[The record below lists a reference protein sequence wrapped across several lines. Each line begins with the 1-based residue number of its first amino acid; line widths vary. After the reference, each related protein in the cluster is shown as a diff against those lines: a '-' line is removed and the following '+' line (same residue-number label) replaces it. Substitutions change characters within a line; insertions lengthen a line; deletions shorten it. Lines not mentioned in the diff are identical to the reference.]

1 MKYTKTEAGQ
11 LAFKQ
16 RSAQISARQ
25 RSMFILF
32 DGNKTGEQVLAATAG
47 LGAVQT
53 DIDALVELGFLA
65 VVPGS
70 DKVAKAATVSAVV
83 ASAPVASAA
92 PEPSPSGRSDQ
103 ERYLEGMKAATQIT
117 SSLGLRGF
125 RLNLAV
131 EAAANLKELIEL
143 LPKIEAAASA
153 DACKPLRSALHS

>member
-16 RSAQISARQ
+16 RSTQLSARQ

-32 DGNKTGEQVLAATAG
+32 DGNKTGEQVLAATSG
-47 LGAVQT
+47 MGACQADV
-53 DIDALVELGFLA
+53 DALVEMGFLA
-65 VVPGS
+65 VVAGA
-70 DKVAKAATVSAVV
+70 DKAAKAAPS
-83 ASAPVASAA
+83 ASAA
-92 PEPSPSGRSDQ
+92 STSVAPESSPSGRSEQ

-131 EAAANLKELIEL
+131 EGAANLKDLIEL
-143 LPKIEAAASA
+143 LPKIEAASSTEV
-153 DACKPLRSALHS
+153 CKPLRAALHG